1 MDIIGAYRF
10 FSGVCVASMEV
21 YPMAFE
27 MPEYR
32 PPDFEG
38 APLASAPDARLET
51 VVKPGVAPEGFH
63 ATTIFP
69 EYVKVEGAWMV
80 ATESRMDSVIVV
92 KDDATLEVREFRSL
106 EAGDRVVVGRSEDGS
121 EGVLVHAGGFAYTE
135 ELSEAFAF
143 RTGRTRETSYSMDY
157 DRLYELLKHERENGY
172 IVWVAGPAV
181 VFDYDSR
188 NSMVSLIEGG
198 FVHALLA
205 GNALATHDLEAAL
218 FQTGL
223 GQDIYTQRSSENGH
237 YNHLD
242 TLNKA
247 RAHGSSSALM
257 ESEKVDS
264 GVVEACER
272 CGVAIVVAGSIRD
285 DGPLP
290 ETIADVYAAQDA
302 MRAHTRRAT
311 TVISLA
317 TQLHAI
323 ATGNMTPSY
332 QVVDGTVRPVFIYVV
347 DVSEFAVNKLRDR
360 GTLEVISI
368 VTNVQDFLV
377 HLKRKLL

>member
-1 MDIIGAYRF
+1 
-10 FSGVCVASMEV
+10 
-21 YPMAFE
+21 MAFE

-32 PPDFEG
+32 PPEFDSR
-38 APLASAPDARLET
+38 PLASAPDARL
-51 VVKPGVAPEGFH
+51 VPVKKAGVAPEGFH

-69 EYVKVEGAWMV
+69 EYVKVGGSWVLA
-80 ATESRMDSVIVV
+80 AESRMDSVIVV
-92 KDDATLEVREFRSL
+92 RDDGTLEVKEFRNL
-106 EAGDRVVVGRSEDGS
+106 AAGERVVVGRSENGS
-121 EGVLVHAGGFAYTE
+121 EGVLVHPGGFSYGET
-135 ELSEAFAF
+135 LVEAFAF

-157 DRLYELLKHERENGY
+157 DRLYELLEFERENGY

-181 VFDYDSR
+181 VFDDDSR
-188 NSMVSLIEGG
+188 NSMVGLIEGG

-218 FQTGL
+218 FRTGL

-247 RAHGSSSALM
+247 RARGSANALM
-257 ESEKVDS
+257 KGEKVDS

-272 CGVAIVVAGSIRD
+272 RGVPMVIAGSIRD

-302 MRAHTRRAT
+302 MRSHTRRAT

-332 QVVDGTVRPVFIYVV
+332 QVIDGKVRPVFIYIV

-377 HLKRKLL
+377 HLRRRLL

>member
-1 MDIIGAYRF
+1 
-10 FSGVCVASMEV
+10 
-21 YPMAFE
+21 MAFE

-32 PPDFEG
+32 PPDFDCAG
-38 APLASAPDARLET
+38 LAGAPDARLEPVT
-51 VVKPGVAPEGFH
+51 KDGVAPEGFH

-69 EYVKVEGAWMV
+69 EYVKVGGEWVLAAG
-80 ATESRMDSVIVV
+80 SRMDSVIVV
-92 KDDATLEVREFRSL
+92 RDGGTLEVKEFRNL
-106 EAGDRVVVGRSEDGS
+106 EAGEKVVVGRSEDGS
-121 EGVLVHAGGFAYTE
+121 RGVLVHPLGFSCE
-135 ELSEAFAF
+135 EGPAEAFAF

-157 DRLYELLKHERENGY
+157 DRLYELLEHERDNGY
-172 IVWVAGPAV
+172 VVWVAGPAV

-188 NSMVSLIEGG
+188 NSMVGLIEGG
-198 FVHALLA
+198 FVDALLA

-218 FQTGL
+218 FRTGL
-223 GQDIYTQRSSENGH
+223 GQDIYTQRSCENGH

-242 TLNKA
+242 ALNMA
-247 RAHGSSSALM
+247 RARGSAGALI
-257 ESEKVDS
+257 ESEKVTD

-272 CGVAIVVAGSIRD
+272 CGVPMVIAGSIRD

-290 ETIADVYAAQDA
+290 ETIGNVYTAQDA
-302 MRAHTRRAT
+302 MRFHASRAT

-332 QVVDGTVRPVFIYVV
+332 QVVDGRVRPVFIYVI
-347 DVSEFAVNKLRDR
+347 DISEFAVNKLRDR

-377 HLKRKLL
+377 HLGRRLL

>member
-1 MDIIGAYRF
+1 M
-10 FSGVCVASMEV
+10 V
-21 YPMAFE
+21 FE

-32 PPDFEG
+32 PPDFESVT
-38 APLASAPDARLET
+38 LAGAPDARLVRVT
-51 VVKPGVAPEGFH
+51 ADGVAPEGFH

-69 EYVKVEGAWMV
+69 EYVKVGGRWLLA
-80 ATESRMDSVIVV
+80 AASRMDSVITVE
-92 KDDATLEVREFRSL
+92 DGALRVREFRNL
-106 EAGDRVVVGRSEDGS
+106 RTGDMVVVGRAEDGS
-121 EGVLVHAGGFAYTE
+121 QGVLVHPFGFSRGGE
-135 ELSEAFAF
+135 REEAFAF

-157 DRLYELLKHERENGY
+157 DRLYELLEYEREHGY

-188 NSMVSLIEGG
+188 NSMVGLIEQGYA
-198 FVHALLA
+198 HALLA

-218 FQTGL
+218 FRTGL

-242 TLNKA
+242 TLNRA
-247 RAHGSSSALM
+247 RALGSSEALVRSG
-257 ESEKVDS
+257 EVRD
-264 GVVEACER
+264 GVVEACLR
-272 CGVAIVVAGSIRD
+272 CGVPMVVAGSIRD

-290 ETIADVYAAQDA
+290 ETVGDVYAAQDA
-302 MRAHTRRAT
+302 MRAHTGKAT
-311 TVISLA
+311 TLICLA

-323 ATGNMTPSY
+323 AAGNMTPCY
-332 QVVDGTVRPVFIYVV
+332 QVTGDTVRPVFIYVI

-368 VTNVQDFLV
+368 VTNAQDFLV
-377 HLKRKLL
+377 HLGRRLLREGPA